1 MTLKEPFFLK
11 PVKSKYEGIKQVVVV
26 VYNDARASCRVENLI
41 RKYAKIKQRNYIS
54 IEDRNNN
61 PVDRIAIYV
70 LEDVISDR
78 TIKSIL
84 KNIEATGKINI
95 IIKTC

>member
-61 PVDRIAIYV
+61 PVDRIAIY
-70 LEDVISDR
+70 DR

-95 IIKTC
+95 MIKTC